1 MRKIIN
7 SITLLAVVCALAA
20 AASFA
25 QMKNKTVT
33 FTEDVMVGNKLF
45 KKGTYKMKFNQQTGE
60 LTIADGDSTAT
71 VQAKLQKR
79 DAKASQTQIGSRLE
93 GETRVLSSIT
103 FRGEDQTY
111 QLTEGAPSDTGA
123 ATTAPP
129 QQ

>member
-7 SITLLAVVCALAA
+7 RITLLAVVCVLAA

-25 QMKNKTVT
+25 QVKSKTVT

-60 LTIADGDSTAT
+60 LTIADGDLTAT
-71 VQAKLQKR
+71 VSAKVEKR
-79 DAKASQTQIGSRLE
+79 DTKALRTEIGSRQE
-93 GETRVLSSIT
+93 GENRVLSSIT

-111 QLTEGAPSDTGA
+111 RLTEGSASDTGA
-123 ATTAPP
+123 ATTSP
-129 QQ
+129 QP